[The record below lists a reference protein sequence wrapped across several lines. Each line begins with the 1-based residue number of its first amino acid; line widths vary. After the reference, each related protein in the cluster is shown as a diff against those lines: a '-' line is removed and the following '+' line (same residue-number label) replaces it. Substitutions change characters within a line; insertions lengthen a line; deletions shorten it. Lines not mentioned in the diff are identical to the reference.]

1 MEISKLSPEDYSV
14 HVRKLTEAEIQA
26 YRDEGVVLVPAFADQ
41 ATVAVLRAAAE
52 RRAAAPSDHADEL
65 SNVGRLLSDQFLY
78 NDIDEFRE
86 FVFQTAVAENA
97 GRAMGV
103 DRVRL
108 YFDHLFVCAPQT
120 PTDYY
125 WHQDVP
131 YWPVTGDPICSIWLS
146 LTDCTPESSA
156 LQFVRGQEHQDQLYA
171 QTPFGDEDP
180 ARHQGFA
187 AADRPPPPD
196 FHAEPERY
204 EILSWDYKAGDAVL
218 FNARIMHSSGGN
230 SSKDVNRVAYSTRW
244 IGDDVRFAVKPGWQ
258 DPLLFPDSDER
269 TRDGDPLVSRKFPVA
284 WSARD

>member
-1 MEISKLSPEDYSV
+1 MY
-14 HVRKLTEAEIQA
+14 VRELTGVEVQA
-26 YRDEGVVLVPAFADQ
+26 YREEGVVLLPAFADQ
-41 ATVAVLRAAAE
+41 ATVALLRAAAE
-52 RRAAAPSDHADEL
+52 RRAETPSDHADEL
-65 SNVGRLLSDQFLY
+65 SETGRLLSDQFLY
-78 NDIDEFRE
+78 NDMDEFRE

-131 YWPVTGDPICSIWLS
+131 YWPVEGQAICSIWLS

-156 LQFVRGQEHQDQLYA
+156 LQFVRGREHQDQLYA
-171 QTPFGDEDP
+171 QIPFGDEDP
-180 ARHQGFA
+180 ARHTNFA

-196 FHAEPERY
+196 FHTEPERY
-204 EILSWDYKAGDAVL
+204 EILNWDYNAGDAVL

-230 SSKDVNRVAYSTRW
+230 SSQDVNRIAYSTRW

-284 WSARD
+284 WSACD